1 MKKFIHDDFLLETDY
16 AKELYHNYAESQPII
31 DFHCH
36 LPVNEIADNKNFANM
51 TRIWIEGDHYKWRAM
66 RALGIEEKYITGD
79 ATDEEKFLKWAETVP
94 YTLRNPLYHWTHMEL
109 SRYFGVDKILSPKT
123 TSEIYG
129 ICNEKLNTSDFSTQ
143 QLLERMHVKV
153 VCTTDDP
160 LDNLSD
166 HAKLGNSG
174 FSTEVLPTFRPDG
187 LIDIEKDDFLDY
199 LKRLSEITDIEI
211 TDFESLKEAIG
222 VRVDFFHTRGCR
234 LSDHGL
240 THAFGESFTPDQIN
254 GILRLRLDGKS
265 ISKIEVTKYKSAIMH
280 TLGEFYANKNWVM
293 QLHLGP
299 IRDTN
304 QAVLSKIGINAGVD
318 SIGDYQQAEQLASF
332 LNHLNSN
339 DSLPKTILYN
349 SNPSDNEVFATMA
362 GNFTGEGIKSKVQF
376 GAAWWFLDQ
385 KDGIEDQLN
394 VLSNMGLLSCSVG
407 MLTDSRSFLSFPRH
421 EYYRRVLCNM
431 LGNDLK
437 AGLLPNDMEWIG
449 QIVKDITYNNAKA
462 FFQFP
467 SVMKNESVKT

>member
-16 AKELYHNYAESQPII
+16 AKELYHSYAKHQPII
-31 DFHCH
+31 DYHCH
-36 LPVNEIADNKNFANM
+36 LPVDEIAANKNFANL
-51 TRIWIEGDHYKWRAM
+51 TQIWIEGDHYKWRAM
-66 RALGIEEKYITGD
+66 RALGIEERYITGN
-79 ATDEEKFLKWAETVP
+79 ATDEEKFHKWAETVP
-94 YTLRNPLYHWTHMEL
+94 YSLRNPLYHWTHLEL
-109 SRYFGVDKILSPKT
+109 SRYFGIDELLDPNSATAIYEACNKKLSSP
-123 TSEIYG
+123 EFLPQ
-129 ICNEKLNTSDFSTQ
+129 N
-143 QLLERMHVKV
+143 LLQRMHAEV

-160 LDNLSD
+160 LDDLSH
-166 HAKLGNSG
+166 HAQLAASEYQVK
-174 FSTEVLPTFRPDG
+174 VLPTFRPDG
-187 LIDIEKDDFLDY
+187 LINIDKIDFTDY
-199 LKRLSEITDIEI
+199 LSKLSGITGIDI
-211 TDFESLKEAIG
+211 TDFESLKEAI
-222 VRVDFFHTRGCR
+222 RLRIDHFHHNGCR

-240 THAFGESFTPDQIN
+240 SHAYGAQYTEAEVNRTLK
-254 GILRLRLDGKS
+254 LRLAEKS
-265 ISKIEVTKYKSAIMH
+265 ITPKEAAQYKSAILIA
-280 TLGEFYANKNWVM
+280 LGEFYTEKNWVM

-304 QAVLSKIGINAGVD
+304 QAVLDKVGINAGVD
-318 SIGDYQQAEQLASF
+318 SIGDYQQAEHLANF
-332 LNHLNSN
+332 LNRLNNN
-339 DSLPKTILYN
+339 DNLPKTIMYN

-449 QIVKDITYNNAKA
+449 KIVGDVTYNNAKS
-462 FFQFP
+462 FFEFP
-467 SVMKNESVKT
+467 STIKNDVKT

>member
-1 MKKFIHDDFLLETDY
+1 MKNFIHDDFLLETDF
-16 AKELYHNYAESQPII
+16 AKELYHNYAEKQPII
-31 DFHCH
+31 DYHCH
-36 LPVNEIADNKNFANM
+36 LPVNEIATNKNFANL
-51 TRIWIEGDHYKWRAM
+51 TQIWIEGDHYKWRAM
-66 RALGIEEKYITGD
+66 RALGIEEKYITGN
-79 ATDEEKFLKWAETVP
+79 ATDEEKFRKWAETVP
-94 YTLRNPLYHWTHMEL
+94 YALRNPLYHWTHMEL
-109 SRYFGVDKILSPKT
+109 SRYFGIDTILSPKT
-123 TSEIYG
+123 AAEIYE
-129 ICNEKLNTSDFSTQ
+129 ICNEKLNHPDFSPQ
-143 QLLERMHVKV
+143 NLLYRMKVEV

-166 HAKLGNSG
+166 HTQLSQSDYPVK
-174 FSTEVLPTFRPDG
+174 VLPTFRPDG
-187 LIDIEKDDFLDY
+187 LINIESRDFTDY
-199 LKRLSEITDIEI
+199 LSRLSKTTSITI
-211 TDFESLKEAIG
+211 TDFETLKEAIRT
-222 VRVDFFHTRGCR
+222 RVDHFHAHGCR

-240 THAFGESFTPDQIN
+240 NHAFGKAYSLEQVN
-254 GILRLRLDGKS
+254 GILKLRLEGKS
-265 ISKIEVTKYKSAIMH
+265 VTQKEVAQYKSAIMH
-280 TLGEFYANKNWVM
+280 ALGELYAEKDWVM

-304 QAVLSKIGINAGVD
+304 QAVLTKIGINAGVD
-318 SIGDYQQAEQLASF
+318 SIGDYQQAEQLVGF
-332 LNHLNSN
+332 LNHLNNS
-339 DSLPKTILYN
+339 DKLPKTILYN

-437 AGLLPNDMEWIG
+437 SGLLPHDMEWIG

-467 SVMKNESVKT
+467 SIVKNASVKT